1 MSILL
6 SFIPNVFYILI
17 YAFFLAIFTPA
28 LAVTVRRL
36 HDTGLSAWWSL
47 GLVVSVI
54 YDLAGFL
61 VPPGFD
67 ALLLPVST
75 VLRIYNIVLIVFMV
89 LPSNSGDNRYG
100 ADPR

>member
-1 MSILL
+1 MPVPLL
-6 SFIPNVFYILI
+6 LHHLQGLYP
-17 YAFFLAIFTPA
+17 T

-54 YDLAGFL
+54 CDLAGYIGVLRFN
-61 VPPGFD
+61 PI
-67 ALLLPVST
+67 LLPIGA
-75 VLRIYNIVLIVFMV
+75 VLRVYDIVLIVFMA

-100 ADPR
+100 TDPR